1 MIAPSGRSELRRAE
15 YGACLVRQ
23 TVVGPDMRK
32 MITRGVL
39 VAAAVAATAAAG
51 ASPTFADNDS
61 NFGGGVNAAN
71 NWNFTAA
78 AVCLQEVAVVPV
90 LGDYIADHT
99 NNCSNGN
106 VIDHAAQAAGKT
118 VNDLTG
124 H

>member
-1 MIAPSGRSELRRAE
+1 MKKIM
-15 YGACLVRQ
+15 
-23 TVVGPDMRK
+23 T
-32 MITRGVL
+32 
-39 VAAAVAATAAAG
+39 AAVLTAAALG
-51 ASPTFADNDS
+51 LAAPAHADNDS

-90 LGDYIADHT
+90 MGDWVGDHA

-106 VIDHAAQAAGKT
+106 VIDHS
-118 VNDLTG
+118 G

>member
-1 MIAPSGRSELRRAE
+1 
-15 YGACLVRQ
+15 
-23 TVVGPDMRK
+23 MRK
-32 MITRGVL
+32 MITCGLL

-51 ASPTFADNDS
+51 TSPAFADNDS

-90 LGDYIADHT
+90 LGDYISDHA

-106 VIDHAAQAAGKT
+106 VIDHAAKTAGKT